1 MQWFSMLIEHLSIK
15 SWLILKYF
23 VELQLTI
30 WSVKLGRSLNGI
42 KYLDCFFEKLVFQ
55 DNLLL

>member
-1 MQWFSMLIEHLSIK
+1 MLIKHLSIK

-23 VELQLTI
+23 VELQLTS

-42 KYLDCFFEKLVFQ
+42 EYLDSFFEKLVFQ
-55 DNLLL
+55 DNFLL

>member
-1 MQWFSMLIEHLSIK
+1 MLIEHLSIK

-23 VELQLTI
+23 VELQLTS

-42 KYLDCFFEKLVFQ
+42 EYLELDRFFEKLVFQ
-55 DNLLL
+55 DNFLL